1 MTSDWTNLANIYAKM
16 GAPMLPS
23 PPDVDRVNQL
33 IAGQNQNVLMLGA
46 TPQYER
52 LGARLTALDG
62 TAKMIDEYWS
72 QAGDNRR
79 AILGDWLSM
88 PFSDGEFTAIIGDG
102 SFTSAA
108 DGLPRLFPEARRVL
122 TPGGVLAVRCFCAPE
137 PPETVSD
144 IVDGLAA
151 PDANPLCFR
160 MRMAMAMAALQP
172 NYVFPISELALMFD
186 RLFPDRKALADKTGW
201 RRDEIDRID
210 SMKSATY
217 SVGFPP
223 RSWLGEMAA
232 QTFTRVEFLESDGYA
247 LAELCPVLV
256 LE

>member
-1 MTSDWTNLANIYAKM
+1 
-16 GAPMLPS
+16 MLPS

-46 TPQYER
+46 TPQYAR
-52 LGARLTALDG
+52 LGERLTALDG
-62 TAKMIDEYWS
+62 TARMIDEYWP
-72 QAGDNRR
+72 QADENRR

-102 SFTSAA
+102 SLTSAA
-108 DGLPRLFPEARRVL
+108 NGLSRLFPEARRVL

-137 PPETVSD
+137 PPETVKD
-144 IVDGLAA
+144 IVESLAT

-172 NYVFPISELALMFD
+172 NYVFPIRDLALMFD
-186 RLFPDRKALADKTGW
+186 SLFPDRKALAEKTGW
-201 RRDEIDRID
+201 RREEIDRID

-232 QTFTRVEFLESDGYA
+232 QTFTRVELAESEGYP
-247 LAELCPVLV
+247 LAELCPILV